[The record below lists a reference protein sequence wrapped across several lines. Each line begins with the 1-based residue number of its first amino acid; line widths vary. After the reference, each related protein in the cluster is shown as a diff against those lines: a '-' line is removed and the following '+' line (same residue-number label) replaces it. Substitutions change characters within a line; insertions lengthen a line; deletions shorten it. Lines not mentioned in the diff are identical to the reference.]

1 MSRKNWNYKT
11 TRNKESNNFLY
22 GFKNDGDKKYND
34 NIIKKYFIDEELIG
48 KWEKEFYQSIKKQE
62 FNITDNQY
70 KIIHSIYKKY
80 TTDPSYDKKKK

>member
-1 MSRKNWNYKT
+1 MSWKNWNYKT

-62 FNITDNQY
+62 YNITDSQY
-70 KIIHSIYKKY
+70 KIIYSIHIRY
-80 TTDPSYDKKKK
+80 TTDPSYNKNKK